1 MQETAEQTRL
11 IEAFGDVV
19 EAAALAAG
27 LSQPDAEAAADRG
40 EATMRNHYQRTG
52 RAPDVAQLA
61 AWTAGLI
68 GREGLRPWAD
78 AVTVA
83 VEVARAL
90 DGTIASKPT
99 TPGGWAMSLGAALSP
114 VLSFALDV
122 AAKRRPVRVA
132 RRARRRARRAA
143 RKASKGGAS

>member
-1 MQETAEQTRL
+1 MQKSEIDR
-11 IEAFGDVV
+11 IVEAFGDVV

-27 LSQPDAEAAADRG
+27 LSQADAESAADRG
-40 EATMRNHYQRTG
+40 EMTMRNHVERTG
-52 RAPDVAQLA
+52 RPPDVAQLA

-68 GREGLRPWAD
+68 GREGLRPWAE

-90 DGTIASKPT
+90 EGPINHRPT
-99 TPGGWAMSLGAALSP
+99 NAAGWAMSLGAALSP

-122 AAKRRPVRVA
+122 ASKRRPVRVA

-143 RKASKGGAS
+143 RKAAPNGGTQ